1 MKNKFDEIIDTTERV
16 AEFVMLINLIPAI
29 EQIDSGCCVCI
40 REFVD
45 DANKQL
51 TKAKSKFRYEYDDGN
66 VSVIVK

>member
-1 MKNKFDEIIDTTERV
+1 
-16 AEFVMLINLIPAI
+16 
-29 EQIDSGCCVCI
+29 VCI

-51 TKAKSKFRYEYDDGN
+51 TKAKSKFKYEYSDRS